1 MSVEFS
7 TLVEAWEVYMRV
19 LPSLR
24 QSFGFVIAWLF
35 FTLTGITVCSQFN
48 MAEISNMGIV
58 ISLSERLQTTAQD
71 IMGMAPLFGAIFGL
85 GLLIAMIVASLVA
98 RFLPL
103 LQTAIF
109 VGAGLIAIA
118 ATLTTMKATF
128 AITAIAATRDWDGF
142 LSLCVLGGLAAY
154 VYNKIART
162 ER

>member
-1 MSVEFS
+1 
-7 TLVEAWEVYMRV
+7 MRV

-71 IMGMAPLFGAIFGL
+71 VMGMAPLFGAIFGL

-98 RFLPL
+98 RFLPDSHICRRRFDCHCGNIDNNESNFRDYGDCRDTRL
-103 LQTAIF
+103 GWLF
-109 VGAGLIAIA
+109 VTVRSRWVGRLR
-118 ATLTTMKATF
+118 L
-128 AITAIAATRDWDGF
+128 
-142 LSLCVLGGLAAY
+142 
-154 VYNKIART
+154 
-162 ER
+162 

>member
-1 MSVEFS
+1 
-7 TLVEAWEVYMRV
+7 MRL

-24 QSFGFVIAWLF
+24 QSLGFVIAWLF
-35 FTLTGITVCSQFN
+35 FTLTGIVVCSQFN
-48 MAEISNMGIV
+48 MAEITNMGIA

-71 IMGMAPLFGAIFGL
+71 VVGMAPLFGVIFGL

-98 RFLPL
+98 RFMPL
-103 LQTAIF
+103 LRTAIF
-109 VGAGLIAIA
+109 VSAGLIAIA
-118 ATLTTMKATF
+118 ATLKIMKATF

-154 VYNKIART
+154 VYVKIGKT